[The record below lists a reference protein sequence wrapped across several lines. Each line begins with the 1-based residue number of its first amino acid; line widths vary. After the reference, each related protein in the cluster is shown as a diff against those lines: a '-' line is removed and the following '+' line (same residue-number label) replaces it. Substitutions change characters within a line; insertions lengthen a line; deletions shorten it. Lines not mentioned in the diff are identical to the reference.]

1 MPDRSRL
8 GQTMSAADTGIDGA
22 RQEGARPLQLPVVP
36 RPRYGLWVATVLS
49 LALAFVVVRSIAT
62 NQAFGW
68 DIALG
73 YLFHPSILRGLGT
86 TLLLTVIIMVAAIVI
101 GTIIAVMRV
110 SPSVVLQAFGSA
122 YVWFF
127 RGVPALIQLIFWFN
141 LALVIREFSLTLPF
155 VGTVFSIRTNDLM
168 SPFVAAVVALS
179 LCEAGYMAEIIRA
192 GIKSVPHG
200 QTEAATSL
208 GMSYGK
214 ILWRIVL
221 PQAMRFVVPPT
232 GNEAIN
238 LLKLTS
244 LVTYIAVD
252 DLFYAAQSIY
262 ARTFE
267 TIPLLMV
274 VSFWYLLVVTLMSI
288 GQHYIERYYGRSD
301 APAEPLLRRIG
312 RAAFGRAGFGRDA
325 RGVAR

>member
-1 MPDRSRL
+1 MNVADNTQP
-8 GQTMSAADTGIDGA
+8 AATV
-22 RQEGARPLQLPVVP
+22 RQADNSLDLTVVP
-36 RPRYGLWVATVLS
+36 RRRYGLWIGTVIS
-49 LALAFVVVRSIAT
+49 LVFAFVVVRAIAT
-62 NQAFGW
+62 NPAFNWDVAFGY
-68 DIALG
+68 IL
-73 YLFHPSILRGLGT
+73 HPSILRGLGT
-86 TLLLTVIIMVAAIVI
+86 TLLLTVVIMAAAIVV
-101 GTIIAVMRV
+101 GTVIAIMSI
-110 SPSVVLQAFGSA
+110 SPSIVLQGFASA

-141 LALVIREFSLTLPF
+141 LALIVREFTLTLPF
-155 VGTVFSIRTNDLM
+155 VGTVFSVRTNDLM

-200 QTEAATSL
+200 QTEAASSL
-208 GMSYGK
+208 GMTYSK
-214 ILWRIVL
+214 ILRRIVL

-232 GNEAIN
+232 GNEAIS
-238 LLKLTS
+238 LLKMTS

-274 VSFWYLLVVTLMSI
+274 VSFWYLLVVTLMSF
-288 GQHYIERYYGRSD
+288 GQYHIERYYGRSD
-301 APAEPLLRRIG
+301 QQSEGVTMRLY
-312 RAAFGRAGFGRDA
+312 RAAFGRRAN
-325 RGVAR
+325 GVQP

>member
-1 MPDRSRL
+1 MPA
-8 GQTMSAADTGIDGA
+8 GAAA
-22 RQEGARPLQLPVVP
+22 PVVP
-36 RPRYGLWVATVLS
+36 IELTVVGRRRYGLWLGIAVTLVVAF
-49 LALAFVVVRSIAT
+49 FVVRAIAT
-62 NQAFGW
+62 NPAFAW
-68 DIALG
+68 DVAIS
-73 YLFHPSILRGLGT
+73 YLLHPSILRGLGT
-86 TLLLTVIIMVAAIVI
+86 TLLLTVVIMVASIVVGTVVAI
-101 GTIIAVMRV
+101 MRV
-110 SPSVVLQAFGSA
+110 SPSVVLQGFASA

-141 LALVIREFSLTLPF
+141 LALIVREFSLTLPYF
-155 VGTVFSIRTNDLM
+155 GPVFSVRTNDVM

-192 GIKSVPHG
+192 GIKSVPYG
-200 QTEAATSL
+200 QSEAASSL

-214 ILWRIVL
+214 ILRRIVL

-238 LLKLTS
+238 LLKMTS

-274 VSFWYLLVVTLMSI
+274 VTFWYLLVVTLMSI

-301 APAEPLLRRIG
+301 LQGESFLGRVLRNALRRRSAG
-312 RAAFGRAGFGRDA
+312 AAA
-325 RGVAR
+325 